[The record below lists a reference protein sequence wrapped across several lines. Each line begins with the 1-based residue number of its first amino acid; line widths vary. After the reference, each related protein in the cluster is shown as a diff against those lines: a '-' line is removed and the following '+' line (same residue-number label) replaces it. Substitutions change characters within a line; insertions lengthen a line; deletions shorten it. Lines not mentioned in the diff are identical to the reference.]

1 VTQERPPPFAAPRLT
16 LVVAVADNG
25 VIGRNQT
32 LPWRLPDDLKRF
44 KGLTLGKPV
53 LMGRRT
59 WSSLGRPLPGRDNL
73 VLTRDREF
81 SRLPAAHGALVVHTL
96 AEALARCPGF
106 PEIAVIGGAEV
117 YREALPFAE
126 RIEITRVHAEVAG
139 DTWFPA
145 LAPEEWQ
152 SVRCEAHAADAQHAF
167 AMTFET
173 LVRVSPRA
181 RVPA

>member
-1 VTQERPPPFAAPRLT
+1 MTQERPSESAPPRLT
-16 LVVAVADNG
+16 LVAAVADNG
-25 VIGRNQT
+25 VIGRDQA

-44 KGLTLGKPV
+44 KALTLGKPV

-59 WSSLGRPLPGRDNL
+59 WASLGRPLPGRDNL

-81 SRLPAAHGALVVHTL
+81 AALPAARGAQVVYSL
-96 AEALARCPGF
+96 AEALARCAGAS
-106 PEIAVIGGAEV
+106 EVAVIGGAEV

-126 RIEITRVHAEVAG
+126 RLEITRVHTQVAG
-139 DTWFPA
+139 DTWFPP
-145 LAPEEWQ
+145 LAPAEWQ
-152 SVRCEAHAADAQHAF
+152 SVEREWHAADARHDF

-181 RVPA
+181 RVHP